1 MAVDSRALSG
11 RIMNLPAR
19 DQIEVPSFNEA
30 LVVEH
35 YSR

>member
-1 MAVDSRALSG
+1 MTVDSNTLSG